1 MRATSL
7 QHRKTTPISTKYR
20 TYHTKAAFA
29 LLTLFLLMGA
39 KTGRAQQKFAP
50 GQPFA
55 PHWFPNELLAW
66 SPDKDPDAAYN
77 RGTVPLA
84 ARFADPNTQAN
95 PHARAGEA
103 RVVSLAAFG
112 PTALN
117 PSQGAADFKTY
128 AFSYWQYTDRLVY
141 WGGSAGEGLILAPKA
156 TVIDA
161 AHRNGVPVLGTLFFP
176 PVVYGG
182 RTQWVRDLVQRRGDT
197 FPVADKL
204 IEAAR
209 YYGFDG
215 WFFNQETAG
224 GDAALASDLRGLLQ
238 YMQRKSRLHIMW
250 YDAMTQDGNVRWQGA
265 LNATNQMFFQ
275 EPDMPPV
282 SNTMFLDFRWRPARL
297 AASRDLAQSLKRDPY
312 DLYAGVDVEANGYNS
327 RVDWPTLFPDLQ
339 PGVVS
344 LGFYRPDWTFNQA
357 KDEADFARRD
367 NRFWVGPNGDPAN
380 TQTAEAWKG
389 VAHYIPETSSITR
402 LPFVTDFNT
411 GQGHLYAVEGKV
423 VGHAD
428 WNNLSLQDALPTWR
442 WRMEG
447 SEGAKLTSA
456 LDTSEAYE
464 GGACLRIAGTLNA
477 TNDLKLFS
485 TRLKIENDTHL
496 RVVYKTGNIGRAH
509 LQAAL
514 AFKDTPTH
522 FIYLDAG
529 AAQSTDWNTAV
540 FDLRPFKNR
549 TLRVI
554 ALRFQSDTLVN
565 DYDIRIG
572 QIAVLNGTPRRPAL
586 PSGLHIEKQWAVNAA
601 QASLRLRWKSAPGPV
616 YAYNIY
622 RRNLDGSRVWLGGTP
637 NTAYFVAALNKNGA
651 ETATTVEVEAV
662 SMNGEHSKPASMQ
675 VEQKSGI

>member
-1 MRATSL
+1 MRATPL

-20 TYHTKAAFA
+20 IYHTKAAFA
-29 LLTLFLLMGA
+29 LLTLFLLVGA
-39 KTGRAQQKFAP
+39 KTGWAQQKYAE

-66 SPDKDPDAAYN
+66 SPDTDPDAAYN
-77 RGTVPLA
+77 RGSVPLA
-84 ARFADPNTQAN
+84 ARFADPGTQAN

-117 PSQGAADFKTY
+117 PSQGAAEFKTY
-128 AFSYWQYTDRLVY
+128 AFGYWQYTDKLVY

-156 TVIDA
+156 AVIDA
-161 AHRNGVPVLGTLFFP
+161 AHRSGVPVLGTLFFP

-182 RTQWVRDLVQRRGDT
+182 RIGWVRDLVQRKGDT

-204 IEAAR
+204 IEAAK

-224 GDAALASDLRGLLQ
+224 GDATLASDLRDLLK

-250 YDAMTQDGNVRWQGA
+250 YDAMTMDGNVRWQGA
-265 LNATNQMFFQ
+265 LNAVNQMFFQ
-275 EPDMPPV
+275 EPNAPAV
-282 SNTMFLDFRWRPARL
+282 SDTMFLDFRWRPARL
-297 AASRDLAQSLKRDPY
+297 TASRSLAQSLKRDPY

-327 RVDWPTLFPDLQ
+327 RVDWPAIFPEEQ

-367 NRFWVGPNGDPAN
+367 NRFWIGPNGDPAN

-389 VAHYIPETSSITR
+389 VAHYIPETSAITR
-402 LPFVTDFNT
+402 LPFVTNFNT

-423 VGHAD
+423 VGRTD

-447 SEGAKLTSA
+447 SGGAKLTPA

-464 GGACLRIAGTLNA
+464 GGACLRVTGTLNGA
-477 TNDLKLFS
+477 SNLKLFS

-496 RVVYKTGNIGRAH
+496 RVIYKAGNIG
-509 LQAAL
+509 
-514 AFKDTPTH
+514 PTH
-522 FIYLDAG
+522 TQVGVAFGDAPTRFTYLDAG
-529 AAQSTDWNTAV
+529 AAQNTDWNTAV

-549 TLRVI
+549 TLSVI
-554 ALRFQSDTLVN
+554 ALRLQSDTLLN

-572 QIAVLNGTPRRPAL
+572 QIAILNGAPRPPAP
-586 PSGLHIEKQWAVNAA
+586 PSALRIEKQWPAA
-601 QASLRLRWKSAPGPV
+601 SNRASLRLRWKPAPGSV
-616 YAYNIY
+616 YVYNIY
-622 RRNLDGSRVWLGGTP
+622 RRNPDGSRVWLGGTP

-662 SMNGEHSKPASMQ
+662 STSGEHSKPAVIQ
-675 VEQKSGI
+675 IE